1 MNQKWQKTMEV
12 FEEYERRFAAA
23 RAKRTLSHPWEEA
36 EKKEI
41 IEKTKAM
48 LGWREE
54 LIPAIGEME
63 EISSEEYGSYR
74 VIQLRYRTWERCYV
88 SASLYLP
95 HSEKKLPLV
104 TVCCGHGGQGR
115 LTGSYMAMGHRLA
128 SIGLAAL
135 VLDNIGQGDRNLYP
149 ETFQNPDHWLAIA
162 PFYCGLTLQGMI
174 VMETVAIIRHMQ
186 KDPRFDAARFGV
198 CGNSGGGTLAL
209 FLSALAP
216 EISALSSSGYPSEFS
231 YLLAKER
238 LHCACNLLR
247 GAAGGP
253 DMWEIYSTFAPKPL
267 LLEGGAKDDLIPMDL
282 AHRNARKVH
291 NTYEQLGKGENFE
304 FELTETHHS
313 WELLDINRI
322 SRFLSE
328 RLLGVTPADAETL
341 YKAESVEPFRVPMPA
356 DTLHTDALAESVTGI
371 KMPEGTT
378 LSDVFP
384 ATLNGER
391 VDPDTLQLDVGRGDV
406 MRVFAQFEITL
417 EGDKENG

>member
-23 RAKRTLSHPWEEA
+23 RGKRTLSHPWEEA
-36 EKKEI
+36 DKKEI
-41 IEKTKAM
+41 TEKTKAM
-48 LGWREE
+48 LGWRED

-63 EISSEEYGSYR
+63 EISREEHGSYQ

-88 SASLYLP
+88 SATLYLP

-104 TVCCGHGGQGR
+104 TVCCGHGGAGR
-115 LTGSYMAMGHRLA
+115 LTASYMAMGHRLA

-135 VLDNIGQGDRNLYP
+135 VLDNIGQGDRNLQP
-149 ETFQNPDHWLAIA
+149 ETFQNPDHWLAVA

-174 VMETVAIIRHMQ
+174 VMETVAMIRHMK
-186 KDPRFDAARFGV
+186 KDPRFDAERFGV

-209 FLSALAP
+209 FLAALAP
-216 EISALSSSGYPSEFS
+216 EISVLSSSGYPSEFS

-247 GAAGGP
+247 GAAHGP

-291 NTYEQLGKGENFE
+291 NTYVQMGAAENFE
-304 FELTETHHS
+304 FELTDTHHS
-313 WELLDINRI
+313 WELADINRI

-328 RLLGVTPADAETL
+328 RLLGVTPADAEVL
-341 YKAESVEPFRVPMPA
+341 FKAESIEPYRVPMPKEM
-356 DTLHTDALAESVTGI
+356 LHTDELAQELTGI
-371 KMPEGTT
+371 RMPEGTC
-378 LSDVFP
+378 LADVFP
-384 ATLNGER
+384 ATLKGER
-391 VDPDTLQLDVGRGDV
+391 VDSDSLMPDVGRGSV

-417 EGDKENG
+417 SEEK